1 MHTFLG
7 YKGIELNPGVFLAIV
22 CLFCRCCCFF
32 FQDIAQM
39 TRSLDV
45 TQCNIILLI
54 DLNVIF
60 QTINFTDP
68 FYAPPVVVVTPKQG
82 YMNNYSGVSRSQC
95 NAMTAWV
102 EVSYQCRNVFDRFS
116 C

>member
-1 MHTFLG
+1 MF
-7 YKGIELNPGVFLAIV
+7 
-22 CLFCRCCCFF
+22 
-32 FQDIAQM
+32 
-39 TRSLDV
+39 
-45 TQCNIILLI
+45 
-54 DLNVIF
+54 IF

-102 EVSYQCRNVFDRFS
+102 EVSYQCCNAFDKDSLLNLTETVYHLQTIRVKLFKKVVTTH
-116 C
+116 